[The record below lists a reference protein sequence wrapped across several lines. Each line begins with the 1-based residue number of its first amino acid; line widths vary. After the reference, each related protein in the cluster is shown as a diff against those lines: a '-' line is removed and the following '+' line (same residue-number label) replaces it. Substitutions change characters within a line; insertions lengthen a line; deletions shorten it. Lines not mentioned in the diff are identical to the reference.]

1 MKQSKF
7 PKAWDDNKVQA
18 VLAHYENQSG
28 EDAVLEDELASKVKN
43 INAKSPRRKNG
54 KKIRIYSQ
62 FSVTLCVFAQ
72 RFFSPF
78 TVPSDAFLV

>member
-28 EDAVLEDELASKVKN
+28 EDAVLEDELASN
-43 INAKSPRRKNG
+43 DQT
-54 KKIRIYSQ
+54 KILMEVPKDLV
-62 FSVTLCVFAQ
+62 SVVRELIARHDNRQLQHV
-72 RFFSPF
+72 
-78 TVPSDAFLV
+78 